1 MKRKRQE
8 RMWQPTP
15 PPEAPQD
22 AEKLLLELA
31 HYYQELVEYH
41 QQAAREA
48 YLRLSQVSALIGEPK
63 IMSVESVNLN
73 ESTTTESPRLKG
85 SEKVVSTMAKP
96 SFPNKSLLSSLFEK
110 EKQPEIAEKSLDTIR
125 ENLIDSILTLLKSNK
140 GKILHTSYI
149 DRELSEAETT
159 LDRDLRE
166 ILIQGEKDKLWA
178 SVPDSPGC
186 WTLDL
191 KEIPDLAVKSKSQKK
206 KKINRKKPLL
216 QKGKMKQ
223 YSSLTEAVSDCLQ
236 QSYPEVCSSSTVSQW
251 LYPKELSLAESKNV
265 REAINKVL
273 SRGEGDLWKRVSLG
287 KYIWKEKM

>member
-1 MKRKRQE
+1 
-8 RMWQPTP
+8 MWQPAP

-48 YLRLSQVSALIGEPK
+48 YVRLSQVSALIGEPK
-63 IMSVESVNLN
+63 IMLVESVNLD
-73 ESTTTESPRLKG
+73 EPIPTESPRLEG
-85 SEKVVSTMAKP
+85 SKKFVSTMAEP
-96 SFPNKSLLSSLFEK
+96 SSPNKSLLSSLFEQ
-110 EKQPEIAEKSLDTIR
+110 EKQPKIAKKSVDTIK
-125 ENLIDSILTLLKSNK
+125 ENLIESISKLLKSNK
-140 GKILHTSYI
+140 GKILHISYI
-149 DRELSEAETT
+149 ERELSRAETT
-159 LDRDLRE
+159 LEQDLRE
-166 ILIQGEKDKLWA
+166 ILIQGEKEKLWS
-178 SVPDSPGC
+178 SVPDAPGC

-191 KEIPDLAVKSKSQKK
+191 KDIPENAVKSKSQKK
-206 KKINRKKPLL
+206 KKIRRKKPLL

-236 QSYPEVCSSSTVSQW
+236 QSYPEVCSSSTISQW

-273 SRGEGDLWKRVSLG
+273 SRGEGDLWQRVSVG
-287 KYIWKEKM
+287 QYIWKEKI